1 MLQKDCSKRI
11 SIKDILDDPWMNEK
25 NIDKKE
31 VKPKMK
37 ESYKKVLKIQATKE

>member
-1 MLQKDCSKRI
+1 
-11 SIKDILDDPWMNEK
+11 MNEK

-37 ESYKKVLKIQATKE
+37 ERYKKVLKIQAKE